1 MQDRPTF
8 DELLAAV
15 ERFLDDQVVAR
26 SEGALR
32 YQGRV
37 AGNVIRI
44 VRRELAREDEQLS
57 IRVVSPHPAPP
68 ADVRRA
74 AADRLERIMDAAA
87 EKAKHIP
94 GKNVHRLLDEAIDY
108 VRPRKKR

>member
-1 MQDRPTF
+1 MEHIAIGKVKNLQAQARRVMQR
-8 DELLAAV
+8 LV
-15 ERFLDDQVVAR
+15 
-26 SEGALR
+26 G
-32 YQGRV
+32 
-37 AGNVIRI
+37 
-44 VRRELAREDEQLS
+44 RELREDEQLS